1 MDELNRNSVSNV
13 NLLQKSEAN
22 PLSTVN
28 RVPEYLPVQEFTTLN
43 EIGGSETPGPG
54 KAKTIAGRFKSLLA
68 SFAIVTVVAV
78 SVLNLIPLNPGAV
91 LSHASVSADEDR
103 IYYSYAFD
111 NFQSGD
117 TITVRVFNDFLD
129 EKESFKDSSGYGE
142 AEGLKTGMKY
152 TVEFRYKGTVVF
164 SRSLYAGSQDSYEF
178 SRSPDHP
185 SH

>member
-1 MDELNRNSVSNV
+1 MDELNQTSVSNAGFRP
-13 NLLQKSEAN
+13 QSEAR
-22 PLSTVN
+22 PLSTTN
-28 RVPEYLPVQEFTTLN
+28 RVPEYQPVREFTTVN
-43 EIGGSETPGPG
+43 EIGGSEAAGPG
-54 KAKTIAGRFKSLLA
+54 RAKTIASRFKSLLA
-68 SFAIVTVVAV
+68 SFAIVTVAAV

-129 EKESFKDSSGYGE
+129 QKESFKDSSGYGE